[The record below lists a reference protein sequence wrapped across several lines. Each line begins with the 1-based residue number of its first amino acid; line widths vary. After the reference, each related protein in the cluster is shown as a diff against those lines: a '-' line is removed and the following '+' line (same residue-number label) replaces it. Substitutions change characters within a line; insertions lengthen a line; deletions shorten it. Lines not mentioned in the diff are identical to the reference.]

1 MILLFN
7 IDIYRRLR
15 ILTQKE
21 EVVLIS
27 SSNGLIILAIS
38 ASTKALISS
47 NLRPFYTFMARVG
60 HNEPKTTLSIYT
72 HVTDAMKEQEKQ
84 ILDSIDI
91 MA

>member
-1 MILLFN
+1 MKSPAGKWRGYLYLTTFQHTHISLLAKKQSPLKT
-7 IDIYRRLR
+7 IM
-15 ILTQKE
+15 T
-21 EVVLIS
+21 
-27 SSNGLIILAIS
+27 
-38 ASTKALISS
+38 
-47 NLRPFYTFMARVG
+47 RVG